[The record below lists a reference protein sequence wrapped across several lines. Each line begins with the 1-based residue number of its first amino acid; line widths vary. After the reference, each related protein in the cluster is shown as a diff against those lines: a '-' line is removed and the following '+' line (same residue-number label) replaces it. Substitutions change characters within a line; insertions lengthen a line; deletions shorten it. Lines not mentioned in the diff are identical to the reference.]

1 MFIMVAATFAVIT
14 LGAILIFIARA
25 VKGYRQSAAAQGYA
39 TLGDYLRAAPRSD
52 AEKREAVEM
61 AMQGV
66 VLCVLGFVFPPLLLI
81 GIFPLYYGGRKVG
94 YSTMGLGFMDDT
106 GHTGA

>member
-1 MFIMVAATFAVIT
+1 MFVMVAATLAVLV
-14 LGAILIFIARA
+14 LGAILVFIVRA
-25 VKGYRQSAAAQGYA
+25 VQGYRQSAANQGYA
-39 TLGDYLRAAPRSD
+39 TLGDYLRAAPRTD

-66 VLCVLGFVFPPLLLI
+66 VLCVLGFVFPPLLLV
-81 GIFPLYYGGRKVG
+81 GIFPLYYGGRKIG

-106 GHTGA
+106 DPRGA